1 MTNRM
6 KTKMYSPVQKG
17 QGFKIFIINVF
28 ENTILPFMKTITI
41 FPVVNAL
48 MVLSSTPSYVHAHVL
63 I

>member
-6 KTKMYSPVQKG
+6 KTKMYSTVQKG

-48 MVLSSTPSYVHAHVL
+48 MVVSSMPCYVHAHVL